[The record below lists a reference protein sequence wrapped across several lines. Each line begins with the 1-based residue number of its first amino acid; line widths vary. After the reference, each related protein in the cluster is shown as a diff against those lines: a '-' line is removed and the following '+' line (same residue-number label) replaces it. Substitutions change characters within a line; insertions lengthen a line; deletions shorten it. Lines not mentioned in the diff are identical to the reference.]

1 VDIGFSDEQQQLRET
16 FDSLLSRHCTL
27 GHVRDAEP
35 LGFDGKLWELLGGT
49 GLVGLGVP
57 ESCGG
62 GGGGL
67 VELGI
72 VAEACGGSLAPV
84 PFVEA
89 PVAARVIASFGG
101 AAERVLERA
110 AAGEGVLT
118 FAPRPTRGGVARLVP
133 FGAVADRVVGFDG
146 AQLIVASA
154 TPPRWSRPNLGS
166 GALSD
171 VSMSPS
177 ETGEAVILAEGDEAQ
192 AGFGRALGEW
202 RVLMAA
208 ALTGLAARALSI
220 GVDYVK
226 ERHQFGRSIGSF
238 QAVAHRLADV
248 ATEVDGARLLWQ
260 EAAWAIDEAEPN
272 GHTLAQMAFLF
283 SAEVAERAASWSL
296 HFHGGYGFMLEYD
309 VQLFYRRAKAWPL
322 APGARASVSQRF
334 ADDLFESGGGQRW
347 IFG

>member
-1 VDIGFSDEQQQLRET
+1 VDLRFSDEQEQLRET
-16 FDSLLSRHCTL
+16 FDSLLGRHCTL
-27 GHVRDAEP
+27 GHLRDAEL
-35 LGFDGKLWELLGGT
+35 LGFDGKLWELLGRT

-67 VELGI
+67 VDLGI
-72 VAEACGGSLAPV
+72 VAEACGGSLAPA

-89 PVAARVIASFGG
+89 PVAARVLASFGDG
-101 AAERVLERA
+101 AQEALERA
-110 AAGEGVLT
+110 IAGEGVLT
-118 FAPRPTRGGVARLVP
+118 FAPRPARGGVARLVP
-133 FGAVADRVVGFDG
+133 FGAVADRVVGLDRG
-146 AQLIVASA
+146 QLVVASV
-154 TPPRWSRPNLGS
+154 TPSRCSRPNLGS

-171 VSMSPS
+171 VPMGPF
-177 ETGEAVILAEGDEAQ
+177 EAGQTISLAGGDEAH
-192 AGFGRALGEW
+192 AGFARGMREW

-208 ALTGLAARALSI
+208 ALTGLAARALSL
-220 GVDYVK
+220 GVAYVK

-260 EAAWAIDEAEPN
+260 EAAWAIDEGEPN
-272 GHTLAQMAFLF
+272 GSTLAQMAFTF

-322 APGARASVSQRF
+322 APGARAAELQRF
-334 ADDLFESGGGQRW
+334 ADDLFEAGGGQQW